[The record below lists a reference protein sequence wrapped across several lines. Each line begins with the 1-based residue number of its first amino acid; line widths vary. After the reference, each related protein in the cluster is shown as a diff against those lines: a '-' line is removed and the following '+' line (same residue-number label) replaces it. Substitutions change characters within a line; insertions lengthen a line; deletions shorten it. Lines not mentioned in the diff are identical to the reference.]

1 MKYPFR
7 AAASVFTTGVVSWLL
22 SNLLPWFWGF
32 GGFDRGSWYGFPLH
46 VILGYDVPVIGVV
59 LAAFFV
65 VYGLFTRNA
74 ELNTTMVFLSE
85 PGYDDEPEMGSRWTE
100 PEDRE
105 TPRLD
110 ATVNGPD
117 LDGL

>member
-32 GGFDRGSWYGFPLH
+32 TWGHYYGFPLQPDLGVLVPTVA
-46 VILGYDVPVIGVV
+46 VI
-59 LAAFFV
+59 LAAFLFT
-65 VYGLFTRNA
+65 YGLFVRGVDKG
-74 ELNTTMVFLSE
+74 TTMVFLNSE
-85 PGYDDEPEMGSRWTE
+85 FDDEPE
-100 PEDRE
+100 DRL
-105 TPRLD
+105 PYLD
-110 ATVNGPD
+110 ATVDGPD